1 MQSEIQGK
9 TDPSK
14 EGGDA
19 SMANLWRHT
28 GEENV
33 RHVSGRERAEET
45 KMQHF
50 LKTMTNINPR
60 NSGLSNRINTK
71 TINTNKQQLENLSK
85 IQKQHQQEKQ
95 KTPRHILKLLKIKDE
110 EKILMAAS

>member
-14 EGGDA
+14 EGWDA
-19 SMANLWRHT
+19 SVADLWGHT
-28 GEENV
+28 GEQDV
-33 RHVSGRERAEET
+33 RHVSGRGNAEET

-50 LKTMTNINPR
+50 LKIITNINPR

-71 TINTNKQQLENLSK
+71 KINTNKQQ
-85 IQKQHQQEKQ
+85 
-95 KTPRHILKLLKIKDE
+95 IK
-110 EKILMAAS
+110 K